1 MAGGQRSAKANIGRA
16 PAKLKPATGAALCR
30 LLLLSAW
37 SFLTSSAVRNGEEQ
51 MMRLKTLLRVTLPAV
66 CVTLAMAASALAQ
79 KSADT
84 LRITW
89 RDAIPDVDPY
99 YNSQRTGM
107 VVAFQAFDCLV
118 YRDPTT
124 MEIKPALAT
133 SWQQVDATTIDFTL
147 RQGVTFQNGDPFS
160 ANDVVY
166 TINTIIHDKRVAIPA
181 YYASFAGA
189 EKIDDWHVRL
199 KLTGVSP
206 AVMEY
211 LAMVTPIWPKAYR
224 EKIGAEAYSHAPIGT
239 GPYRITKVDGATQ
252 IDMERYEG
260 YYAGSPK
267 GRPAIRYIKIH
278 QVPDATTELSEL
290 LGGQADWIWG
300 YNADQ
305 YENIARMPNL
315 QALRF
320 GTMRVHFMTID
331 AAGRTASDN
340 PLTKLKVRQAIISAI
355 DRATMARQLI
365 QGDSQVVDTPCYP
378 TQFGC
383 DVSAAVKYP
392 YDPGR
397 AKQLL
402 TEAGYPNGFDT
413 ELISYNPPQI
423 GAALQ
428 NYLKAVGINL
438 RIQQLQIGAAIK
450 KAEAGE
456 APMYSGSWGSNSVN
470 DASAFMP
477 YFLGGD
483 LNDYAHDAD
492 VQNLL
497 KQAGTSGDPELRRK
511 AYSKAIRL
519 ATERVDFVPLFSA
532 VRYVAFSKEL
542 DFQGFPDDLPR
553 FYLSSWK

>member
-1 MAGGQRSAKANIGRA
+1 MRSDTWLR
-16 PAKLKPATGAALCR
+16 GA
-30 LLLLSAW
+30 LLAAS
-37 SFLTSSAVRNGEEQ
+37 
-51 MMRLKTLLRVTLPAV
+51 
-66 CVTLAMAASALAQ
+66 VTLATAAPALAQ

-118 YRDPTT
+118 YRDPVS

-133 SWQQVDATTIDFTL
+133 SWKQVDATTIDFTL
-147 RQGVTFQNGDPFS
+147 REGVTFQNGDPFT
-160 ANDVVY
+160 ADDVVY
-166 TINTIIHDKRVAIPA
+166 TINDIINDKRVAIPA
-181 YYASFAGA
+181 YYTSFAGA
-189 EKIDDWHVRL
+189 EKIDDFHVRL

-206 AVMEY
+206 AAMEY

-224 EKIGAEAYSHAPIGT
+224 EKIGADAYAHAPIGT
-239 GPYRITKVDGATQ
+239 GPYRITKVDGTTE
-252 IDMERYEG
+252 IDMERYDG

-278 QVPDATTELSEL
+278 EVPDATTEMTEL
-290 LGGQADWIWG
+290 LGGRADWIWG

-305 YENIARMPNL
+305 FANIARVPNL
-315 QALRF
+315 QSLRF

-331 AAGRTASDN
+331 AAGRSGADN
-340 PLTKLKVRQAIISAI
+340 PLTKLKVRQAIVSAI
-355 DRATMARQLI
+355 DCGTMAKQLI
-365 QGDSQVVDTPCYP
+365 QGDSQVIDTPCFP
-378 TQFGC
+378 SQFGC

-392 YDPGR
+392 YDPAR
-397 AKQLL
+397 SKQLL
-402 TEAGYPNGFDT
+402 AEAGYPNGFDT
-413 ELISYNPPQI
+413 ELVTYGSPQV

-438 RIQQLQIGAAIK
+438 RIQQLQIGAAIQL
-450 KAEAGE
+450 AEAGK
-456 APMYSGSWGSNSVN
+456 APLYSGSWGSNSIN

-477 YFLGGD
+477 YWLGGGLD
-483 LNDYAHDAD
+483 DYARDAD

-497 KQAGTSGDPELRRK
+497 KQAGASIDPELRRK
-511 AYSKAIRL
+511 AYSQAIHL
-519 ATERVDFVPLFSA
+519 ATERVDFVPLFSD
-532 VRYVAFSKEL
+532 VRYVAFSKQLE
-542 DFQGFPDDLPR
+542 FQGFPDDLPR

>member
-1 MAGGQRSAKANIGRA
+1 MA
-16 PAKLKPATGAALCR
+16 PA
-30 LLLLSAW
+30 
-37 SFLTSSAVRNGEEQ
+37 F
-51 MMRLKTLLRVTLPAV
+51 
-66 CVTLAMAASALAQ
+66 AQ

-89 RDAIPDVDPY
+89 RDAVPDVDPY

-118 YRDPTT
+118 DRDPVT
-124 MEIKPALAT
+124 MEIRPALAT
-133 SWQQVDATTIDFTL
+133 AWKQIDPTTIEFTL
-147 RQGVTFQNGDPFS
+147 RPDVTFHNGDPFT
-160 ANDVVY
+160 ADDVVY
-166 TINTIIHDKRVAIPA
+166 TINTIIRDKRVAIPA
-181 YYASFAGA
+181 YYTSFAAA
-189 EKIDDWHVRL
+189 EKIDDFHVRL

-211 LAMVTPIWPKAYR
+211 LAMVTPIWPKAHR
-224 EKIGAEAYSHAPIGT
+224 EKIGADAYARAPIGT
-239 GPYRITKVDGATQ
+239 GPYKITKVDGTTQ
-252 IDMERYEG
+252 IDMERYDG
-260 YYAGSPK
+260 YYSGSPK

-278 QVPDATTELSEL
+278 QVPDAATEMAEL
-290 LGGQADWIWG
+290 LGGRADWIWG

-305 YENIARMPNL
+305 FDNIARVPNL

-320 GTMRVHFMTID
+320 GTMRVHFLTLD
-331 AAGRTASDN
+331 AAGRTAPDN

-365 QGDSQVVDTPCYP
+365 QGDSQVIDAPCYP

-383 DVSAAVKYP
+383 DVSAAATYAF
-392 YDPGR
+392 DPAR

-402 TEAGYPNGFDT
+402 SEAGYPNGFET
-413 ELISYNPPQI
+413 VLISYTLPQI

-428 NYLKAVGINL
+428 NYLKAVGINV
-438 RIQQLQIGAAIK
+438 RVQQLQIGAAIQ

-456 APMYSGSWGSNSVN
+456 APMYLGSWGSNSIN
-470 DASAFMP
+470 DISAFMP
-477 YFLGGD
+477 YFLGGG
-483 LNDYAHDAD
+483 LSDYANDGD

-497 KQAGTSGDPELRRK
+497 KQAGASVDPELRLQ

-519 ATERVDFVPLFSA
+519 ATDRVDFVPLFSA
-532 VRYVAFSKEL
+532 VRYVAFSKQL
-542 DFQGFPDDLPR
+542 NFQGFPDDLPR

>member
-1 MAGGQRSAKANIGRA
+1 MRSDSWRR
-16 PAKLKPATGAALCR
+16 GA
-30 LLLLSAW
+30 LLA
-37 SFLTSSAVRNGEEQ
+37 AC
-51 MMRLKTLLRVTLPAV
+51 M
-66 CVTLAMAASALAQ
+66 TLAMAAPALAQ

-118 YRDPTT
+118 YRDPQT

-133 SWQQVDATTIDFTL
+133 SWKQVDATTIDFTL
-147 RQGVTFQNGDPFS
+147 RQGVTFQNGDPFT
-160 ANDVVY
+160 ADDVVY
-166 TINTIIHDKRVAIPA
+166 TINDIIHDKQVAIPA

-189 EKIDDWHVRL
+189 EKIDDFHVRL

-211 LAMVTPIWPKAYR
+211 LAMVTPIWPKTYR
-224 EKIGAEAYSHAPIGT
+224 EKIGADAYAHAPIGT
-239 GPYRITKVDGATQ
+239 GPYKITKVDGTTE
-252 IDMERYEG
+252 IDLERYDG
-260 YYAGSPK
+260 YYADSPK

-278 QVPDATTELSEL
+278 EVPDATTELTEL
-290 LGGQADWIWG
+290 LGGRADWIWG

-305 YENIARMPNL
+305 FANIARMPNL
-315 QALRF
+315 ESVRF

-331 AAGRTASDN
+331 GAGRSGADN

-355 DRATMARQLI
+355 DRATMAKQLI
-365 QGDSQVVDTPCYP
+365 QGDSHVIDTPCFP
-378 TQFGC
+378 SQFGC

-392 YDPGR
+392 YDPAR

-402 TEAGYPNGFDT
+402 AEAGYPNGFDT
-413 ELISYNPPQI
+413 EVVSYAPTAL

-438 RIQQLQIGAAIK
+438 RINQLQIGAAIQL
-450 KAEAGE
+450 AEAGK
-456 APMYSGSWGSNSVN
+456 APMYAGSWGSNSIN
-470 DASAFMP
+470 DVSAFMP
-477 YFLGGD
+477 YWLGGGLD
-483 LNDYAHDAD
+483 DYAHDAD

-497 KQAGTSGDPELRRK
+497 KQAGTTVDSELRRK
-511 AYSKAIRL
+511 AYSEAIRL
-519 ATERVDFVPLFSA
+519 ATERVDFIPLFSD
-532 VRYVAFSKEL
+532 VRYVAFSKQL
-542 DFQGFPDDLPR
+542 NFQGFPDDVPR